1 VRFNPAH
8 ATKHATAAKAS
19 GYLFNVC
26 RNATTGKWYAQITLR
41 GLNVCTRLHKHAWQ
55 AAADLEWQLARWC
68 AHTGEPRSRYVSN
81 AARLVELGR
90 ADAAG
95 VLTEALT
102 VAPWELS
109 HWDGSGGKAAP
120 ACERLCCA
128 RMWLGLRGCTSR
140 LPSTHCAA
148 DAASAASSDSS
159 SDSEE
164 EEEEAEDSDSD
175 SESEEELE
183 AAAGGGG
190 RRSASRA
197 PAAPA
202 RPPPPPPRARPAAGG
217 AGAGRRA
224 PAPPPP
230 AAAAAAAPP
239 RRRRLSR
246 FAMSLRGLLPPV
258 SDEVLAAAVWRL
270 YGVSAFEPTS
280 RSSGGGV
287 GRKRRRS
294 EVAGGAGE
302 AREGAGGG
310 GGGRRRVGS

>member
-1 VRFNPAH
+1 V
-8 ATKHATAAKAS
+8 KAS
-19 GYLFNVC
+19 GYLFNVL
-26 RNATTGKWYAQITLR
+26 RNAKTGKWRAHVCLR
-41 GLNVCTRLHKHAWQ
+41 GVKVTTRFHKHAWQ
-55 AAADLEWQLARWC
+55 AAAELEWQLARWC
-68 AHTGEPRSRYVSN
+68 AHTGQPRSRYVSN

-95 VLTEALT
+95 VLTEAMT
-102 VAPWELS
+102 VTPWDLS
-109 HWDGSGGKAAP
+109 RWDGGGGKAAP
-120 ACERLCCA
+120 AGERLCFARGEACA
-128 RMWLGLRGCTSR
+128 VARHASLS
-140 LPSTHCAA
+140 PTHCAA

-164 EEEEAEDSDSD
+164 EEEDGDSD
-175 SESEEELE
+175 SESDEQEE
-183 AAAGGGG
+183 AGGAGQ

-197 PAAPA
+197 TAAAA
-202 RPPPPPPRARPAAGG
+202 RPLPPPPAAARPATVG

-230 AAAAAAAPP
+230 PAAAAPAPP

-258 SDEVLAAAVWRL
+258 SDEVLASAVWRL

-280 RSSGGGV
+280 RSGGGGGV
-287 GRKRRRS
+287 SRKRRRS
-294 EVAGGAGE
+294 EVAGGVGE
-302 AREGAGGG
+302 EREGATG